1 MAHKPDSGPINKSLQ
16 TTHILGN
23 SSSDKPEQISL
34 LTFFINIYENQT
46 LFIHLTPMPMQKT
59 LNFATMAGPHSV
71 DRKLPK
77 TKISKQAL
85 LQSLQL
91 FRYMSKTNRWLFA
104 LGTVFLAVTAAASL
118 AFPKLLGE
126 MMDTANVFKGKETN
140 ANPEKI
146 KEIASYFIYLFIVQA
161 VFSFGR
167 IALYVRVT
175 EDLTFGLRKDLFS
188 AIIKQNM
195 QFFHGSRVGDLMS
208 RFSADIAQI
217 QDAFTTNLAMF
228 IRQILVLLGGIV
240 VLFTTSPTLAW
251 LMLATLPAMIGIAL
265 VFGRFIRKKSTEVQ
279 DLTAGNNIIVEETL
293 SGIESVK
300 AFTNESFEI
309 QRYTNNAFSLKNY
322 AITRGY
328 WRGAFSS
335 FIIVCMFGVI
345 VWLIYQGLSMVQHGD
360 MKIGELFNFMILTAF
375 VGSSI
380 GGMAEQFVQIQK
392 TLGSI
397 DRVLQL
403 IDTPGED
410 SNAIIPD
417 NQTKPDFKQ
426 SLSFNNLHFTYPG
439 EHNPVVLNNLSFTI
453 NPGETVALVGS
464 SGSGKSTIVNLVY
477 QFYQPS
483 QGSITLGN
491 IPLSDFN
498 LNEYRNHFALVP
510 QEVLLFGGTILEN
523 IRYGKP
529 NASDE
534 EVKEAAKLANALD
547 FILSFPKGFDSVV
560 GDRGVLLSG
569 GQKQRIA
576 IARAILR
583 NPAFLILD
591 EATSALDSESELQ
604 VQKALSKLM
613 QNRTSL
619 VIAHRLS
626 TIRNANTIIL
636 LKQGRIH
643 EIGSHETLMNLENSV
658 YRKMVEQQL
667 NPEEFFDKL

>member
-1 MAHKPDSGPINKSLQ
+1 
-16 TTHILGN
+16 
-23 SSSDKPEQISL
+23 
-34 LTFFINIYENQT
+34 
-46 LFIHLTPMPMQKT
+46 
-59 LNFATMAGPHSV
+59 MAGPHST

-104 LGTVFLAVTAAASL
+104 LGTVFLAITAAASL

-126 MMDTANVFKGKETN
+126 MMDTANVFKSGN
-140 ANPEKI
+140 SQPDPSKI
-146 KEIASYFIYLFIVQA
+146 KEIATYFIYLFIIQA

-175 EDLTFGLRKDLFS
+175 EDLTFGLRKDLFAS
-188 AIIKQNM
+188 IIRQNM

-240 VLFTTSPTLAW
+240 VLFTTSPKLAW
-251 LMLATLPAMIGIAL
+251 LMLATLPAMIAVAL
-265 VFGRFIRKKSTEVQ
+265 FFGRFIRRKSTEVQ

-309 QRYTNNAFSLKNY
+309 QRFTKNAFSLKNY

-345 VWLIYQGLSMVQHGD
+345 VWLIYQGLSMVQQGD

-403 IDTPGED
+403 IDTPGEHQL
-410 SNAIIPD
+410 SLI
-417 NQTKPDFKQ
+417 QTSGPKPNFKET
-426 SLSFNNLHFTYPG
+426 LSFHDINFTYPG
-439 EHNPVVLNNLSFTI
+439 EHNPEVLSNLSFTI
-453 NPGETVALVGS
+453 NPGETIALVGS

-477 QFYQPS
+477 QFYQPTA
-483 QGSITLGN
+483 GKITLGTTAVN
-491 IPLSDFN
+491 EYN
-498 LNEYRNHFALVP
+498 LEEYRNNFALVP

-523 IRYGKP
+523 IRYGNP
-529 NASDE
+529 SATDA
-534 EVKEAAKLANALD
+534 EVKHAAEQANALT
-547 FILSFPKGFDSVV
+547 FIESFPKGFDSLV

-604 VQKALSKLM
+604 VQKALAKLM

-636 LKQGRIH
+636 LKHGKIH
-643 EIGSHETLMNLENSV
+643 EMGSHESLMAKENSI

-667 NPEEFFDKL
+667 NPEDFFDKL